1 MEEEPL
7 ALSAETNT
15 SSECKSDQPG
25 ASAIEAL
32 IWTIAH
38 EFVTTM
44 DEFHDAVLNEDES
57 DDPPKVQTAGK

>member
-1 MEEEPL
+1 MEEKPL
-7 ALSAETNT
+7 ADSAET
-15 SSECKSDQPG
+15 SSSLECPTDQPG

-32 IWTIAH
+32 IWTITQ

-44 DEFHDAVLNEDES
+44 DEFHDALWNEDES